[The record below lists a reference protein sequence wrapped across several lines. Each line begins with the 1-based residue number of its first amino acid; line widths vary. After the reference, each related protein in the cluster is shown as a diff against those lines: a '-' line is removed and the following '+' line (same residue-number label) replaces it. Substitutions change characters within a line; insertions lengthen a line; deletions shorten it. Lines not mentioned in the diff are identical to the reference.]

1 MHREERVLAS
11 TARTA
16 TTTASIALSEG
27 RGMVLFIDVTARD
40 GSTTLTPK
48 LSISASGVSDTID
61 LWTANNAIDSADTT
75 VAYLFYPGV
84 GVIKYDA
91 YTERLDTVLPPNL
104 ALTMTHSDTDGIT
117 YSVTI
122 MEIM

>member
-1 MHREERVLAS
+1 MHREERILAS
-11 TARTA
+11 AARTA
-16 TTTASIALSEG
+16 TTTVNIALSEG
-27 RGMVLFIDVTARD
+27 RGMVLFVDVTART

-48 LSISASGVSDTID
+48 LSIKAAGVSDTID
-61 LWTANNAIDSADTT
+61 LWVANSAIDSADTT

-84 GVIKYDA
+84 GIDKFDA

-104 ALTMTHSDTDGIT
+104 TLTMTHSDADGIT

-122 MEIM
+122 MEMM